1 MKGNE
6 KVIEILNDLLSDE
19 LTAISQYFLHAELC
33 ANWGYGSLYRV
44 VKERALTEM
53 KHAEKLIERI
63 IFLDGK
69 PVMNRLKE
77 MNIGESVKQQLEFDL
92 AAEIGARKAYN
103 DAIKA
108 ASEAGDNGTKD
119 ILESILKDEEAHID
133 WLEMQLDQ
141 IGQVGLENY
150 LAAQI
155 GGGE

>member
-6 KVIEILNDLLSDE
+6 KIIGILNDLLSDE

-33 ANWGYGSLYRV
+33 SNWGYGRLYGV
-44 VKERALTEM
+44 VKARAITEM

-69 PVMNRLKE
+69 PVMNKLKE
-77 MNIGESVKQQLEFDL
+77 MHIGDSVKKQLENDL
-92 AAEIGARKAYN
+92 QAELGARKAYN
-103 DAIKA
+103 DAIKVCV
-108 ASEAGDNGTKD
+108 EEGDNGTKD
-119 ILESILKDEEAHID
+119 LLESILLDEEGHID

-141 IGQVGLENY
+141 IEQVGLENY

-155 GGGE
+155 SGE